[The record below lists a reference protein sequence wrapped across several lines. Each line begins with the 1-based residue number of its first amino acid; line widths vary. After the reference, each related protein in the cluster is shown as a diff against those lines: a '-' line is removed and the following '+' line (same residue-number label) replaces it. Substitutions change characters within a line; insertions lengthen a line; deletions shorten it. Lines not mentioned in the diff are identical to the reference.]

1 MYIGSWKI
9 GDAVTFYANT
19 HTTAGV
25 ATDADSLP
33 TYRVY
38 EDESGTPLL
47 TGSMALL
54 DSANTNGNYSEQIT
68 LASGSGFE
76 KGKSYTIRIEATVGG
91 IGPGV
96 VYRYFQV
103 EAEVDSNTVSPNV
116 TVGGYAAGQDPA
128 TLIDS
133 GSTKLTTVVNQT
145 DTLESSVASIA
156 SALLGLQSDVDAIEA
171 VLAAIKGAGWTD
183 QTLVALKTAIDLKL
197 NASDYVAPNNAGITT
212 IINAT
217 DTLESGVAA
226 IASAL
231 LDMQADVDAVIAAID
246 AIKGAGWTNQTLV
259 ALKAALDLKLNAS
272 DYVEPDND
280 GIADAVAQTD
290 TVESVLTTLAAA
302 VNSVQSDTD
311 AIQVVLAA
319 IMGGGWSNQT
329 LVAVYALL
337 QTVASQTDT
346 LEAGLASVQED
357 VALILDTL
365 ATIQGVGWSGQ
376 TLVAI
381 QAALAL
387 KLNTSAYV
395 APDNAGIATIE
406 SAVAAIA
413 SSLLDV
419 QETGEATEAAVA
431 AVSAV
436 LEAIKGPGWST
447 QTLVALKAAVD
458 LKLNTEDYT
467 EAPTVDQIMD
477 AIAAR
482 FGEGSYVFE
491 PLGDNAVTIRVRD
504 DLTNPVFG
512 VKVTLRAGGSIKG
525 QKITGVDGTVV
536 FNLSAGDFTV
546 DASVV
551 GYNGVVG
558 QEFTVSGDQTE
569 DVTLTTLTISEP
581 VMPGACVVYGYV
593 FDGAGNPIEDAEVR
607 VKLIDQPDVNDEVL
621 LSLKEQTVTT
631 NSDGLFEVN
640 VIRKDQ
646 FRKGFGRYE
655 YNIPA
660 IPIVKRASTPN
671 ADSYLFNNLV

>member
-9 GDAVTFYANT
+9 GDSVTFYVNT
-19 HTTAGV
+19 HNTTGV

-38 EDESGTPLL
+38 EDENCTPLL

-54 DSANTNGNYSEQIT
+54 DTANTNGQYSEQIT

-96 VYRYFQV
+96 AYRYFQI
-103 EAEVDSNTVSPNV
+103 EAEVDANTVSPDV

-128 TLIDS
+128 TLIDAS
-133 GSTKLTTVVNQT
+133 QIAADLA
-145 DTLESSVASIA
+145 TLI
-156 SALLGLQSDVDAIEA
+156 GH
-171 VLAAIKGAGWTD
+171 
-183 QTLVALKTAIDLKL
+183 
-197 NASDYVAPNNAGITT
+197 
-212 IINAT
+212 T

-231 LDMQADVDAVIAAID
+231 LDMQADVDSVIAAID
-246 AIKGAGWTNQTLV
+246 AIKGLGWTNQTLV
-259 ALKAALDLKLNAS
+259 AIKAALDLKLNAA

-280 GIADAVAQTD
+280 GIADAVAATD

-311 AIQVVLAA
+311 AIQAVLAA

-329 LVAVYALL
+329 LVAVYTLL
-337 QTVASQTDT
+337 QTVANQTDT
-346 LEAGLASVQED
+346 LEAGLVSLQED
-357 VALILDTL
+357 VDLILDTL
-365 ATIQGVGWSGQ
+365 AAIQGEGWTGE

-395 APDNAGIATIE
+395 APNNAGITTIINATDTVE

-413 SSLLDV
+413 ASLLDV
-419 QETGEATEAAVA
+419 QETGDATEAAVE

-458 LKLNTEDYT
+458 LKLDAEDYT
-467 EAPTVDQIMD
+467 AGPTVDQITD

-491 PLGDNAVTIRVRD
+491 PNGDNAVTILVRD
-504 DLTNPVFG
+504 GSANPIFG
-512 VKVTLRAGGSIKG
+512 VKVTVRSGGTVRG
-525 QKITGVDGTVV
+525 QKVTGADGTVA
-536 FNLSAGDFTV
+536 FNLNDGSYTI

-558 QEFTVSGDQTE
+558 QVLTVDGDE
-569 DVTLTTLTISEP
+569 AVNVTLEAVSISDP
-581 VMPGACVVYGYV
+581 VLPGACVVYGYV
-593 FDGAGNPIEDAEVR
+593 FDGAGDPIEDAEVR

-640 VIRKDQ
+640 VIRRDQ
-646 FRKGFGRYE
+646 FRKGHGRYE